1 MEVIMEKIKRF
12 PGARKPLKTE
22 TFRGFLMGIA
32 VVLAVCSCSSE
43 TALQRLLGTTAVT
56 PVFYGCKT
64 PGEGE
69 VEFLFSSAV
78 KLVSAYFDPPVET
91 DLRGEGETITLG
103 FQSSLPGGSKITADI
118 LVEDEDKNTLNV
130 LVSFRTRNNRI
141 PQLVINEIRA
151 AYSKPKVEFIE
162 LKTQGPGNLG
172 ALRLFAA
179 YDKED
184 AIFEFPPVE
193 VKAGEYIVVH
203 TRSIEEGLVDETGTG
218 LNESKGTDASSGRDF
233 WMPGTLKIHST
244 NAVYVMDQDDRIIDG
259 VLLGSSAYKWKDPVA
274 AAAALL
280 TRQEAWNGASP
291 DDSFNADGNTATRT
305 ICRTGA
311 DTNSAADWYIT
322 VTSGAT
328 PGRANNAGRYK

>member
-1 MEVIMEKIKRF
+1 MKKIK
-12 PGARKPLKTE
+12 L
-22 TFRGFLMGIA
+22 FLAG
-32 VVLAVCSCSSE
+32 LAALAACSLAACSCSTE
-43 TALQRLLGTTAVT
+43 TALQRLLGTSAMT

-64 PGEGE
+64 PAEGE
-69 VEFLFSSAV
+69 VEFFFSSAV
-78 KLVSAYFDPPVET
+78 KVVSAYFDPPMET
-91 DLRGEGETITLG
+91 ELKGEGETVAFG
-103 FQSSLPGGSKITADI
+103 FQPSLPGGSKISADI

-130 LVSFRTRNNRI
+130 LVSFRTRNNRM

-162 LKTQGPGNLG
+162 LKTQSPGNLG
-172 ALRLFAA
+172 ALRLFAT

-203 TRSIEEGLVDETGTG
+203 TRSIEAGLVDETGTR
-218 LNESKGTDASSGRDF
+218 LNESGGTDASSGRDF
-233 WMPGTLKIHST
+233 WIPGALKIHSA
-244 NAVYVMDQDDRIIDG
+244 NAIYVMDQDDRIIDG
-259 VLLGSSAYKWKDPVA
+259 VLLSNSNYKWKDPVT

-280 TRQEAWNGASP
+280 ARQEAWSGP
-291 DDSFNADGNTATRT
+291 DDSFNSDGNTATRT

-328 PGRANNAGRYK
+328 PGRANNPGRYR